1 MRLTM
6 LKWQDLLRHSVRGNS
21 IKASVLRKIP
31 HLKACPYWDRAQ
43 FLGKISYRLQ
53 FANYNGGLV
62 LYDNR
67 IYYINLSQIEALRQ
81 FVRWDLRKTVTVTE
95 E

>member
-1 MRLTM
+1 M
-6 LKWQDLLRHSVRGNS
+6 LKWQDLLRHSVKGNS
-21 IKASVLRKIP
+21 IEASLLRKIP
-31 HLKACPYWDRAQ
+31 HLKSCPYWDRAQ

-67 IYYINLSQIEALRQ
+67 IYYVNMSQIEALRR
-81 FVRWDLRKTVTVTE
+81 FVKWDLRKTVTVIE

>member
-1 MRLTM
+1 M
-6 LKWQDLLRHSVRGNS
+6 LKWQDLLRHSVKGNS
-21 IKASVLRKIP
+21 IAASLLKKIP
-31 HLKACPYWDRAQ
+31 HMKSCPYWDRAQ
-43 FLGKISYRLQ
+43 FLGRLSYRVK

-67 IYYINLSQIEALRQ
+67 IYYVSLSQIEALHR
-81 FVRWDLRKTVTVTE
+81 FVKWDLSKSVTVLE